1 MSKWSGKYWGRVGL
15 CENEKWCFCKLRLMI
30 ERQRIGI
37 ARALYK
43 QADVI
48 IFDEATSALDNETEH
63 AVMEA
68 IKGLNHDLTIMIIAH
83 RLTTLQDCDQIIELG
98 NSGILRTGTYQDI
111 VDKAS

>member
-1 MSKWSGKYWGRVGL
+1 
-15 CENEKWCFCKLRLMI
+15 
-30 ERQRIGI
+30 
-37 ARALYK
+37 
-43 QADVI
+43 
-48 IFDEATSALDNETEH
+48 
-63 AVMEA
+63 MEA